1 MFAISSSVRN
11 KCQMALVRTRC
22 KTNNREIFQIIIYA
36 ADLSF
41 LDKVVGSESL
51 EDFVFIQAF

>member
-1 MFAISSSVRN
+1 
-11 KCQMALVRTRC
+11 MALVRTRC